1 MYYSGINPETGKKV
15 FVARNPHDKA
25 MQRALMQ
32 CRNPKNRQLVKE
44 ALQKTNRGDLIGD
57 NAGCL
62 LKIAASYNPKA
73 RHSKNTANPK
83 MNKRR

>member
-1 MYYSGINPETGKKV
+1 
-15 FVARNPHDKA
+15 

-32 CRNPKNRQLVKE
+32 YKNPKNRQLVKE